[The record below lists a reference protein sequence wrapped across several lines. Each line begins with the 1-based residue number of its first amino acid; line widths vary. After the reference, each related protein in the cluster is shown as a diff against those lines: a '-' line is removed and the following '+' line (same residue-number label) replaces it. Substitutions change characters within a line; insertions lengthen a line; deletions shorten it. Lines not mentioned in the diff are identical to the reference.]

1 MPLKGKHAQAF
12 GRSRDRFK
20 LLLYPLCIALA
31 FRVMGAVLLFETLS
45 PEGSFHTPWMSVNP
59 NLIPMNWLWLFNAWD
74 SLQFPRIAMYGYVHP
89 NYVYLPAYPI
99 LIYLAGRLTGD
110 FWFGAFLIAQ
120 IFALASI
127 VVFQLLA
134 EQYMQPREA
143 LHATL
148 LMAAFPFI
156 NVFTILS
163 YSEPIFLFSTIAAW
177 YFHKRGQNFT
187 SSLLAAI
194 ASLTRIYGFTI
205 LLPIL
210 VDNVKSKRYRHIP
223 YLAIPVTLMGAWA
236 LFCYRSTGDLLASW
250 TDQKYWIQLMN
261 QPSGNGVRLMEA
273 LLHQGLRGVMLCC
286 SGVDPTIFYGVGLF
300 VILTAMV
307 WRIDRV
313 LWTYPLGISVLLLLT
328 TTYYLSLLR
337 YFAFIFPIWL
347 TIRVRNPLAA
357 AICIAFLIPIS
368 LIVWLYAIAITFIG

>member
-1 MPLKGKHAQAF
+1 MNA
-12 GRSRDRFK
+12 
-20 LLLYPLCIALA
+20 
-31 FRVMGAVLLFETLS
+31 
-45 PEGSFHTPWMSVNP
+45 NP
-59 NLIPMNWLWLFNAWD
+59 NLVPMTWLWLFNAWD

-156 NVFTILS
+156 SVFTILS
-163 YSEPIFLFSTIAAW
+163 YSEPLFLFSTIAAW
-177 YFHKRGQNFT
+177 YFHKKGRIFT
-187 SSLLAAI
+187 SSLLAGI
-194 ASLTRIYGFTI
+194 ASLTRIYGFAI

-210 VDNVKSKRYRHIP
+210 VDIVKSKRYRNML
-223 YLAIPVTLMGAWA
+223 YLTIPVTLIGTWA
-236 LFCYRSTGDLLASW
+236 LFCYLSTGDLLASW

-261 QPSGNGVRLMEA
+261 QPSGNGIRMVQA

-300 VILTAMV
+300 VILVAMV

-313 LWTYPLGISVLLLLT
+313 LWTYPLAISVLLLLT

-337 YFAFIFPIWL
+337 FFAFIFPIWL
-347 TIRVRNPLAA
+347 TVRVRNPLAA
-357 AICIAFLIPIS
+357 AICIAFLIPMS